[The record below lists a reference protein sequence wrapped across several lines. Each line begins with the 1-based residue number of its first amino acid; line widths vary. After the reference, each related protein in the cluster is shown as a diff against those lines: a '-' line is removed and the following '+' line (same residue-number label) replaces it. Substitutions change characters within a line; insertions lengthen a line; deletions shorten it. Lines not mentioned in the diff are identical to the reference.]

1 MSEAENLDLLER
13 AMELEPDKRLS
24 LATKLL
30 DSVEEP
36 EKADWSDAWAA
47 EIDRRIQSLRDG
59 TAQPV
64 SWESVRDEALARLRK
79 R

>member
-1 MSEAENLDLLER
+1 MSDAERLLKL
-13 AMELEPDKRLS
+13 AMELEPAERLS

-36 EKADWSDAWAA
+36 ESEEWSKAWAA
-47 EIDRRIQSLRDG
+47 ELDRRIQSLRDG
-59 TAQPV
+59 TAETV
-64 SWESVRDEALARLRK
+64 SWETVREEALARLRN